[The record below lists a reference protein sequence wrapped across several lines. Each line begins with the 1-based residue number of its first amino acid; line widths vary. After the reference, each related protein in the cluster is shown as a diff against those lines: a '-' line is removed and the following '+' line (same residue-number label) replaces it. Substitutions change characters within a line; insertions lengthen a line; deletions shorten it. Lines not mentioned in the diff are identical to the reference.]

1 MIVNERDCDT
11 IQKACLNGQ
20 TMRSRPASIIV
31 ILILLSSSS
40 NIHAE
45 SKGVISNCINSD
57 IDNLPESWTLEDQ
70 SCIRIDLGELNQNTV
85 MSFNILTSDEI
96 DIILFPANSLQVYLN
111 EQSYRSDAIWQ
122 SESTFESF
130 NGDGEW
136 HWTVPGDR
144 EKTRWYMIID
154 NFAHPGDDG
163 QAAKVAKN
171 QKLRSM
177 HKKLFLNHS
186 LFLTQS

>member
-1 MIVNERDCDT
+1 
-11 IQKACLNGQ
+11 
-20 TMRSRPASIIV
+20 MRSRPASIIV

-57 IDNLPESWTLEDQ
+57 IDNLPESWALEDQ

-136 HWTVPGDR
+136 HWTVPEDR

-154 NFAHPGDDG
+154 NFAHPGMTD
-163 QAAKVAKN
+163 
-171 QKLRSM
+171 
-177 HKKLFLNHS
+177 
-186 LFLTQS
+186 